1 MLICGALGATVK
13 GVEEVRM
20 KPMATTGVSGKA
32 AVLLAGIGLLALAA
46 TGCSKDEGL
55 KIKRISPK
63 SGPAAGGD
71 PVTIYG
77 SGFQKG
83 GTLDVRVFFGKKR
96 ATVVGFNGDSELVV
110 RPPGGKI
117 GSVVDITVQF
127 GDSRYKEIKKAY
139 TYIDPRAGFGVD
151 TLTGGKKKPGDKD
164 KKK

>member
-1 MLICGALGATVK
+1 
-13 GVEEVRM
+13 M
-20 KPMATTGVSGKA
+20 KPMASMGVPRK
-32 AVLLAGIGLLALAA
+32 LAGILAGLGLLALAA

-63 SGPAAGGD
+63 SGPSAGGD

-96 ATVVGFNGDSELVV
+96 AHVMGFDGDSKLVV

-117 GSVVDITVQF
+117 GEVVDVTIQF
-127 GDSRYKEIKKAY
+127 GDSRYKEIKNAY

-151 TLTGGKKKPGDKD
+151 TLTGGAKKKKPDD